1 MQSRPTCC
9 TTACCGTC
17 LAPTTPLTS
26 TGTSS
31 STRWCAR
38 PGRSGARTGLTR
50 DVVCGYK
57 RATAACKR
65 THPLNQQRPPPPPLN
80 ACRST
85 NPRESRSGLFAH
97 PPHPRSFKTQ
107 GAELL
112 RDLMSIEVPVT
123 LNAAFCERH
132 RRVCP
137 PSDELDRECSKVGGW
152 EWGKGGG
159 VGGRWGG
166 DGWSTL
172 LWIYFVWLG
181 AGSKDACG
189 LGLAGGALPAAATA
203 ALSPPFNPAPRPL
216 RCFSCRGL
224 QAEQML
230 RDFDEAYKELEQQ
243 LPDPCRDTG
252 ARVCMAACRSR
263 RSSSACQAAGH
274 TCRPGLACPALH
286 PAHTASPSPLPRPP
300 TPHPHTPHPT
310 PHTPSAD
317 VRCPQWAKAG
327 ECEKN
332 QGFMFDSCMLSCNVS
347 WGTAQHSVQAVGD
360 LRGAACVRT
369 RPCHPSPPAP
379 ACACVPCLSASHL
392 ADRPPPPSPPPAP
405 AAAALRAPGRAGCHR
420 RSSWGRCRRTG
431 RRHDW
436 RRSKGQCGASRH
448 RSTAAC

>member
-1 MQSRPTCC
+1 MSFVATNARQPPASARTRSTNNARPPLPSTPAAAQTPASPAAACLPTRRTPAPSRPKARSCC
-9 TTACCGTC
+9 VTSCRSRS
-17 LAPTTPLTS
+17 PSPSTPRFAS
-26 TGTSS
+26 
-31 STRWCAR
+31 
-38 PGRSGARTGLTR
+38 
-50 DVVCGYK
+50 
-57 RATAACKR
+57 ATAACA
-65 THPLNQQRPPPPPLN
+65 RP
-80 ACRST
+80 ATSWTGSAARWVGG
-85 NPRESRSGLFAH
+85 SGG
-97 PPHPRSFKTQ
+97 R
-107 GAELL
+107 
-112 RDLMSIEVPVT
+112 
-123 LNAAFCERH
+123 
-132 RRVCP
+132 
-137 PSDELDRECSKVGGW
+137 VGGW
-152 EWGKGGG
+152 VGGWGGG
-159 VGGRWGG
+159 GGGRWGG